1 MVIQVSNVPD
11 RVIEILLEKLF
22 RQEALKTEVDKSLRV
37 ALLKEHHRR
46 TSKSPATSSA
56 VNSELFPGYS
66 EEPLLFL
73 AWLPELKPFP
83 LMIASFSI
91 VGKIIEAVRM
101 ALEDRDSGRQIEFR
115 ELEAGV
121 NFLIEILIGL
131 QESAK
136 SEVQREM
143 RKWN

>member
-1 MVIQVSNVPD
+1 
-11 RVIEILLEKLF
+11 
-22 RQEALKTEVDKSLRV
+22 
-37 ALLKEHHRR
+37 
-46 TSKSPATSSA
+46 
-56 VNSELFPGYS
+56 
-66 EEPLLFL
+66 
-73 AWLPELKPFP
+73 
-83 LMIASFSI
+83 
-91 VGKIIEAVRM
+91 M